1 MHGKNLGKPDD
12 ASPASI
18 IILLFFGVN
27 IGNIGP
33 VKSINFANRGKVYH
47 EPIAS

>member
-18 IILLFFGVN
+18 IILLFFGRK

>member
-18 IILLFFGVN
+18 IILLCFARK
-27 IGNIGP
+27 IGNIASA
-33 VKSINFANRGKVYH
+33 KSINFANRGKVYH